1 MTDTKDAAEPDQT
14 DDLKQLDRALFSGIA
29 WTALLRWSSQVISWT
44 ATVFVARLLVPGDY
58 GLLAMAMIPIGLV
71 RIAEDFG
78 LDAILVQDRTIVG
91 DRQAQLAGFVLG
103 VGAVLTTLSMLLA
116 RPIAAFF
123 KEPDVAQL
131 IAVLSL
137 LFLTDALQVVSRAIL
152 QRQLA
157 FSKIAAVLFVQ
168 VAVTQGVLLTA
179 ALLGLGM
186 WSLVLANVSGGVA
199 AAGMLWA
206 SAPYRIR
213 WPRHIHDLARPLLQG
228 WRVMASRFAYYA
240 YSTSDQ
246 TIIGRF
252 LGKDALGAYSFT
264 ITFANLPFQE
274 ASSIITKVVPGVFS
288 TVQNRRDEL
297 RRYFLM
303 LTESLVLLTLPLSVG
318 LALTADLVVSVILGP
333 NWKAVVQPLQLMCIY
348 SAFQG
353 SQILISHL
361 MMWTGQFRAQMW
373 CSILTGVVLPLSF
386 LALAGRGLVAIAL
399 AWSIVYPL
407 TNVPSLLIGLRTVR
421 VSFVEWLK
429 ASGPA
434 AFGCLLMTVAV
445 LAVRRASVDQPD
457 VVRLAAAICV
467 GGTVYAVVIW
477 LAFRARIMAIL
488 DVVRN
493 ASKPQQR
500 DAALP
505 GAA

>member
-1 MTDTKDAAEPDQT
+1 MTDTKDVAEPAPTEDSS
-14 DDLKQLDRALFSGIA
+14 QLDRALVSGIA
-29 WTALLRWSSQVISWT
+29 WTALLRWSSQVVSWT
-44 ATVFVARLLVPGDY
+44 ATVFVARVLLPGDY
-58 GLLAMAMIPIGLV
+58 GLLTMAMIPIGLV

-91 DRQAQLAGFVLG
+91 ERQAQLAGFVLG
-103 VGAVLTTLSMLLA
+103 VGALLTAVSMLLA
-116 RPIAAFF
+116 APIAAFF

-152 QRQLA
+152 QRRLA
-157 FSKIAAVLFVQ
+157 FLKIATVLFVQ
-168 VAVTQGVLLTA
+168 VVVTQGVLLTA
-179 ALLGLGM
+179 ALLGLGR
-186 WSLVLANVSGGVA
+186 WSLVLANVAGGVA
-199 AAGMLWA
+199 AASMMWA
-206 SAPYRIR
+206 SAPYRIS
-213 WPRHIHDLARPLLQG
+213 WPRQLKDLARPLLQG

-274 ASSIITKVVPGVFS
+274 ASSIITKVVPGIFS

-297 RRYFLM
+297 RRYFLI
-303 LTESLVLLTLPLSVG
+303 LTESLVLLTLPMSVG

-333 NWKAVVQPLQLMCIY
+333 NWHAVVLPLQLMCAY

-407 TNVPSLLIGLRTVR
+407 TNLPPLLIGLRTVR
-421 VSFVEWLK
+421 VSFVQWLK

-434 AFGCLLMTVAV
+434 AVGCLLMTVAV
-445 LAVRRASVDQPD
+445 LAVRMATTHDPD
-457 VVRLAAAICV
+457 VVRLAAAIGV
-467 GGTVYAVVIW
+467 GGTVYAAVIW
-477 LAFRARIMAIL
+477 LAFRARIIAIL

-493 ASKPQQR
+493 ASKRPQR

>member
-1 MTDTKDAAEPDQT
+1 VTTDPAQRHS
-14 DDLKQLDRALFSGIA
+14 DDSSHLDRALLAGIA

-44 ATVFVARLLVPGDY
+44 ATIFVARVLVPGDY
-58 GLLAMAMIPIGLV
+58 GLLTMAMIPIGLA

-91 DRQAQLAGFVLG
+91 ERQAQLAGFVLG
-103 VGAVLTTLSMLLA
+103 VGAVLTTVSMLLA
-116 RPIAAFF
+116 KPIAAFF

-137 LFLTDALQVVSRAIL
+137 LFLTDALQVVSRATL
-152 QRQLA
+152 QRRLA
-157 FSKIAAVLFVQ
+157 FLKIAVALFVQ
-168 VAVTQGVLLTA
+168 VAVTQGVLLTT
-179 ALLGLGM
+179 ALLGLGR
-186 WSLVLANVSGGVA
+186 WSLVLANVAGGVA

-206 SAPYRIR
+206 WAPYRIS
-213 WPRHIHDLARPLLQG
+213 WPGRSKDLARPLLQG

-240 YSTSDQ
+240 YATSDQ

-264 ITFANLPFQE
+264 TTFANLPFQE
-274 ASSIITKVVPGVFS
+274 ASSIITKVVPGIFS
-288 TVQNRRDEL
+288 SVQNRRDEL

-303 LTESLVLLTLPLSVG
+303 LTECLVLLTLPMSVG
-318 LALTADLVVSVILGP
+318 LALTADLVVRVILGP
-333 NWKAVVQPLQLMCIY
+333 SWQAVVVPLQLMCFY

-361 MMWTGQFRAQMW
+361 LMWTGQFRAQMW

-399 AWSIVYPL
+399 GWSIVYPL
-407 TNVPSLLIGLRTVR
+407 TNVPSLLIGLKTVQ
-421 VSFVEWLK
+421 VSFVQWLK
-429 ASGPA
+429 VSGPA
-434 AFGCLLMTVAV
+434 AFGCLLMTAAV
-445 LAVRRASVDQPD
+445 LTVRRATAADPD
-457 VVRLAAAICV
+457 VVRLAAAIGA
-467 GGTVYAVVIW
+467 GGIVYVLVIW
-477 LAFRARIMAIL
+477 LAFRARVTAL
-488 DVVRN
+488 LELVRN
-493 ASKPQQR
+493 AAKRPQR